1 METEN
6 IKEIILKDDN
16 LSSDCKKIISKV
28 SYDSLLDMQTT
39 IQNHKDFNFIDLFD
53 IISTV
58 MIFVENIKIE
68 KTNLS
73 GETKKNL
80 VLFLSKFF
88 ITTYIKDP
96 AFIKLYDQYADDI
109 IEKIV
114 YSSVFLNV
122 QNLVNTKCCNIF

>member
-16 LSSDCKKIISKV
+16 LSLDCKKIISKV
-28 SYDSLLDMQTT
+28 SYGSLLDMQTT
-39 IQNHKDFNFIDLFD
+39 IQNHKDFNFVDLFD

-88 ITTYIKDP
+88 ITTYIKEP

>member
-16 LSSDCKKIISKV
+16 LSSDYKKIISKV

-73 GETKKNL
+73 GETKKSRL
-80 VLFLSKFF
+80 
-88 ITTYIKDP
+88 
-96 AFIKLYDQYADDI
+96 
-109 IEKIV
+109 
-114 YSSVFLNV
+114 
-122 QNLVNTKCCNIF
+122 

>member
-16 LSSDCKKIISKV
+16 LSSDYKKIISKV

-58 MIFVENIKIE
+58 MIFVENIKVE

-96 AFIKLYDQYADDI
+96 SFIKLYDQYADDI

-122 QNLVNTKCCNIF
+122 QNFVNTKCCNIF